1 MRLCV
6 AGMKKSLTTLQVLV
20 GLQCLKNEPTKI
32 TLCMLK
38 LCVNTHNDTNQGCH
52 KWMALTQT
60 VMKDELKKLA
70 S

>member
-1 MRLCV
+1 
-6 AGMKKSLTTLQVLV
+6 
-20 GLQCLKNEPTKI
+20 
-32 TLCMLK
+32 MLK